1 MNQILCY
8 HLNKIFQQIDMDYNE
23 LLNISPIDGRYNS
36 QTKPLSSYFS
46 EFALLKW
53 RLYVEIEYFIL
64 LFDKKIISDFI
75 LEDVQR
81 NQLKSIYNNFDL
93 EEAFLI
99 KKIEKEINHDV
110 KALEYFLKEKINTV
124 GLGEYKEFVH
134 FGLTSQDINNTAIPL
149 MIRKWFQNIYIVDLH
164 KLIDKI
170 ESLAEDT
177 NDIVILTRTHG
188 QPASPSRM
196 GKELMVFVERL
207 KNQLEMIEQ
216 IKFRGKF
223 GGATGNFNAHIV
235 AYPNVDWV
243 KFSNEFLSSMGLKRY
258 QYTTQIEHYDN
269 LSALFDNLKRI
280 NVILLD
286 LCKDIW
292 QYISMDYFKQKL
304 KEGEVGSSAMPHKVN
319 PIDFEN
325 AEGNLGLSNSLLNH
339 LSEKLPISRLQR
351 DLTDSTVLRNIGVP
365 MSHIKISFNS
375 IMKGLDK
382 LVINKVKIDEDLENN
397 WVVISEGIQT
407 ILRREKYPKP
417 YEALKDLTRGRDK
430 IERSD
435 IWNFIEGLKVSD
447 SVKNELKLITPFNY
461 FGV

>member
-23 LLNISPIDGRYNS
+23 LLNISPLDGRYNS
-36 QTKPLSSYFS
+36 QTKPLSTYFS

-134 FGLTSQDINNTAIPL
+134 FGLTSQDVNNTAIPL

-170 ESLAEDT
+170 ESLSEDT
-177 NDIVILTRTHG
+177 SDIVILTRTHG

-269 LSALFDNLKRI
+269 LSALFDNLRRI

-292 QYISMDYFKQKL
+292 QYISMDYFKQKS